1 MALSPMREERRKFSA
16 MRTFR
21 LALAGS
27 VATLLMLGSAMAG
40 DIVFRS
46 PDDAMK
52 QGISAFNGGYYELAL
67 PAFEALEAS
76 KPQIARY
83 YMARIYGD
91 NEGAY
96 TDHGKAFRLY
106 KSLAD
111 DLQDVDPDD
120 DNLAPIAAKSLTAV
134 STYLRNGVTNA
145 GVKPDVEAANRA
157 LQRAAL
163 TFNDED
169 AQFELAKVFLRGEG
183 PDISVAGFEDPSSKI
198 ANGRHWL
205 SRLSQAGHPGAQAFL
220 ADLMWRGK
228 FVEKNPTAAL
238 NLIDVAV
245 ANAPPSERVWIE
257 DIYQNIFCNAGEGVR
272 QQATGR
278 VAEWHNLY
286 GRSPAA
292 RDDKDGLDNLAAEP
306 VRTCANGE
314 LVRPMGVTTPTPAT
328 PVITSAPSVPPQR
341 NAVIPAAT
349 SLQPAAASQSAPA
362 LSSTAPMLGFGAG
375 ESTAR

>member
-1 MALSPMREERRKFSA
+1 MF
-16 MRTFR
+16 
-21 LALAGS
+21 
-27 VATLLMLGSAMAG
+27 GSAVAG
-40 DIVFRS
+40 EVVFRS
-46 PDDAMK
+46 PDDAMR

-67 PAFEALEAS
+67 PAFEALEPT

-96 TDHGKAFRLY
+96 TDHGKAFHLY
-106 KSLAD
+106 KALAD
-111 DLQDVDPDD
+111 ELQDVDPDND
-120 DNLAPIAAKSLTAV
+120 DLAPIAAKSLTAV
-134 STYLRNGVTNA
+134 SMYLRDGVADA
-145 GVKPDVEAANRA
+145 GVQPDVEAANRA

-183 PDISVAGFEDPSSKI
+183 PNISVAGFEDPSSKI
-198 ANGRHWL
+198 ENGRHWL

-228 FVEKNPTAAL
+228 FVEKNQIAAL

-245 ANAPPSERVWIE
+245 ANATPNERVWIE

-286 GRSPAA
+286 GRRPAA
-292 RDDKDGLDNLAAEP
+292 RDDKDGLDDLSAEP

-314 LVRPMGVTTPTPAT
+314 LVRPMGITAPKSPPAQ
-328 PVITSAPSVPPQR
+328 VITSAPSSPPQR
-341 NAVIPAAT
+341 GSSVIPAGT
-349 SLQPAAASQSAPA
+349 SAFAPP
-362 LSSTAPMLGFGAG
+362 SGVGAPVVGFAPGG
-375 ESTAR
+375 ETAR

>member
-1 MALSPMREERRKFSA
+1 

-27 VATLLMLGSAMAG
+27 VASLLMFGSAAAG
-40 DIVFRS
+40 EVVFRS

-67 PAFEALEAS
+67 PAFEALEPT

-96 TDHGKAFRLY
+96 TDHGKAFHLY
-106 KSLAD
+106 KALAD
-111 DLQDVDPDD
+111 ELQDVDPDND
-120 DNLAPIAAKSLTAV
+120 DLAPIAAKSLTAV
-134 STYLRNGVTNA
+134 SMYLRDGVADA
-145 GVKPDVEAANRA
+145 GVQPDVEAANRA

-183 PDISVAGFEDPSSKI
+183 PNISVAGFEDPSSKI
-198 ANGRHWL
+198 ENGRHWL

-228 FVEKNPTAAL
+228 FVEKNQIAAL

-245 ANAPPSERVWIE
+245 ANATPNERVWIE

-286 GRSPAA
+286 GRRPAA
-292 RDDKDGLDNLAAEP
+292 RDDKDGLDDLSAEP

-314 LVRPMGVTTPTPAT
+314 LVRPMGITAPKPPPAQ
-328 PVITSAPSVPPQR
+328 VITSAPSSPPQR
-341 NAVIPAAT
+341 GSSVIPAGT
-349 SLQPAAASQSAPA
+349 SAFAPP
-362 LSSTAPMLGFGAG
+362 SGVGAPVVGFAPGG
-375 ESTAR
+375 ETAR

>member
-1 MALSPMREERRKFSA
+1 

-27 VATLLMLGSAMAG
+27 IASLLMLSSAMAG
-40 DIVFRS
+40 DVVFRS

-67 PAFEALEAS
+67 PAFEALES
-76 KPQIARY
+76 SQPQVAHF

-111 DLQDVDPDD
+111 ELQDVDPDD
-120 DNLAPIAAKSLTAV
+120 DFFGPIAAKSLTAV
-134 STYLRNGVTNA
+134 SMYLRSGIAAA
-145 GVKPDVEAANRA
+145 GVKPDAEAANRA

-183 PDISVAGFEDPSSKI
+183 PNISVAGFEDQSSKI

-220 ADLMWRGK
+220 ADLLWRGK
-228 FVEKNPTAAL
+228 FVEKNPAAAL

-286 GRSPAA
+286 GRRPAV
-292 RDDKDGLDNLAAEP
+292 RDPKDGLDDLAPEP
-306 VRTCANGE
+306 VRTCSNGE
-314 LVRPMGVTTPTPAT
+314 LVRPMGVTMPA
-328 PVITSAPSVPPQR
+328 PIPQVITSGPTVAPQR
-341 NAVIPAAT
+341 SSVIPAGAT
-349 SLQPAAASQSAPA
+349 SLQPATGPSAPS
-362 LSSTAPMLGFGAG
+362 LSSSSPMLGFTPEGA
-375 ESTAR
+375 TAR

>member
-1 MALSPMREERRKFSA
+1 MF
-16 MRTFR
+16 
-21 LALAGS
+21 
-27 VATLLMLGSAMAG
+27 GSAVAG
-40 DIVFRS
+40 EVVFRS

-67 PAFEALEAS
+67 PAFEALEPT

-96 TDHGKAFRLY
+96 TDHGKAFHLY
-106 KSLAD
+106 KALAD
-111 DLQDVDPDD
+111 ELQDVDPDND
-120 DNLAPIAAKSLTAV
+120 DLAPIAAKSLTAV
-134 STYLRNGVTNA
+134 SMYLRDGVADA
-145 GVKPDVEAANRA
+145 GVQPDVEAANRA

-183 PDISVAGFEDPSSKI
+183 PNISVAGFEDPSSKI
-198 ANGRHWL
+198 ENGRHWL

-228 FVEKNPTAAL
+228 FVEKNQIAAL

-245 ANAPPSERVWIE
+245 ANATPNERVWIE

-286 GRSPAA
+286 GRRPAA
-292 RDDKDGLDNLAAEP
+292 RDDKDGLDDLSAEP

-314 LVRPMGVTTPTPAT
+314 LVRPMGITAPKPPPAQ
-328 PVITSAPSVPPQR
+328 VITSAPSSPQQR
-341 NAVIPAAT
+341 GSSVIPAGT
-349 SLQPAAASQSAPA
+349 SAFAPP
-362 LSSTAPMLGFGAG
+362 SGVGAPVVGFAPGG
-375 ESTAR
+375 ETAR

>member
-1 MALSPMREERRKFSA
+1 
-16 MRTFR
+16 
-21 LALAGS
+21 
-27 VATLLMLGSAMAG
+27 MLGSALAG
-40 DIVFRS
+40 EVSFRS

-67 PAFEALEAS
+67 PAFEALAAT

-83 YMARIYGD
+83 YMARIYAD

-96 TDHGKAFRLY
+96 TDHGKAFQLY
-106 KSLAD
+106 RALAEE
-111 DLQDVDPDD
+111 LQDVDPDD
-120 DNLAPIAAKSLTAV
+120 DELAPIAAKSLTAV
-134 STYLRNGVTNA
+134 SMYLRDGIPDA
-145 GVKPDVEAANRA
+145 GIRPDVQAANQD

-169 AQFELAKVFLRGEG
+169 AQFELAKVYLRGEG
-183 PDISVAGFEDPSSKI
+183 PDITITGFDDPASKI
-198 ANGRHWL
+198 ENGRHWL
-205 SRLSQAGHPGAQAFL
+205 SQLSQAGHPGAQAFL

-228 FVEKNPTAAL
+228 FVDKNQAAAL

-278 VAEWHNLY
+278 VAEWHNRY
-286 GRSPAA
+286 GRRPALG
-292 RDDKDGLDNLAAEP
+292 DNKDGLDDLAVEP

-314 LVRPMGVTTPTPAT
+314 LVRPMGVLSPDAKPTPLPQMISSPPAVQPGRSPLIQAGASTMQPASRQTISPMRAPVFELPPTPA
-328 PVITSAPSVPPQR
+328 R
-341 NAVIPAAT
+341 
-349 SLQPAAASQSAPA
+349 
-362 LSSTAPMLGFGAG
+362 
-375 ESTAR
+375 